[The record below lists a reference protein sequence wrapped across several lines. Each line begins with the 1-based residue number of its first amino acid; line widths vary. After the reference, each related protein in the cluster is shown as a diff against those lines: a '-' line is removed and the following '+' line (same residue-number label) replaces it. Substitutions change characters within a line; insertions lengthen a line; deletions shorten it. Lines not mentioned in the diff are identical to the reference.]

1 MKQGEKFAMIVKEKL
16 LQLVDATLAQ
26 AFKEDNE
33 VIESGCWEIIDN
45 WWENKQRLMEFLKI
59 PKCEYRRKLGTV
71 NTSLSDGEKKKSL
84 DYFIEMLGEEY
95 GELGDFLD
103 KEGPES
109 FFNNEVRY
117 GWEFDDGEIVPI
129 GMKLLKTFKY
139 FIKDKTELRFYQDL
153 ASQLIQENKLT
164 GDLWVSVHPLDF
176 LTMSENNYKW
186 QTCQRLDGE
195 FGAGCLSL
203 MQDKSTFMFYITS
216 VDAPDVRIKDLPLI
230 WNNKKWR
237 MICSISNNKNII
249 GLGREY
255 PFNLTGTW
263 PMICKMI
270 PELQPYLFNLTRE
283 YLDYYD
289 NAPLCYKYYRV
300 GMVLKKMDDIVK
312 VQKGNLAFCDLVDSE
327 VFRNPQITF
336 KINLIDPREDCIEFG
351 HRLTCCRCGNDQVLS
366 ARDIL
371 CENCLSLKRME
382 DKNDGGKD

>member
-1 MKQGEKFAMIVKEKL
+1 MKPGEKFAMIVKEKL
-16 LQLVDATLAQ
+16 LQLVNATLAQ
-26 AFKEDNE
+26 TFKEDNE

-84 DYFIEMLGEEY
+84 DYFIETLGEEY
-95 GELGDFLD
+95 GELEDFLD
-103 KEGPES
+103 KEGFES

-117 GWEFDDGEIVPI
+117 GWEFDDGVIVPI

-216 VDAPDVRIKDLPLI
+216 VDAPDVRIKDLPLV

-237 MICSISNNKNII
+237 MICNISNNKNII

-255 PFNLTGTW
+255 PFNLNGTW
-263 PMICKMI
+263 PMVCKMA
-270 PELQPYLFNLTRE
+270 PELQPYLYNLTRE

-289 NAPLCYKYYRV
+289 NSPLCYKYYRV

-327 VFRNPQITF
+327 IFRNPQITF

-351 HRLTCCRCGNDQVLS
+351 HRLICCRCGSDQVLS
-366 ARDIL
+366 TRDIL
-371 CENCLSLKRME
+371 CESCLSLKRMK
-382 DKNDGGKD
+382 DKNDN

>member
-16 LQLVDATLAQ
+16 LQLVNATLAQ

-33 VIESGCWEIIDN
+33 VIENGCWEIIDN

-71 NTSLSDGEKKKSL
+71 DTSLSDGEKKKSL

-103 KEGPES
+103 KEGSES

-117 GWEFDDGEIVPI
+117 GWEFDDGVIVPI

-216 VDAPDVRIKDLPLI
+216 IDAPDVRIKDLPLI

-255 PFNLTGTW
+255 PFNLSGTW
-263 PMICKMI
+263 SMICKMT

-289 NAPLCYKYYRV
+289 NSPLCYKYYRV

-327 VFRNPQITF
+327 IFRNPQITF
-336 KINLIDPREDCIEFG
+336 RINLIDPREDCIEFG
-351 HRLTCCRCGNDQVLS
+351 HRLTCCRCGKDQVLS

-371 CENCLSLKRME
+371 CENCLSLKRMKGE
-382 DKNDGGKD
+382 E